1 MNKNQETPTQKTR
14 NKWLSTKWLA
24 TLWAMFLIAFI
35 VISGRAEYHALAM
48 ALSAIP
54 LGYLGV
60 NVLQKKIY
68 ADAETEQ
75 SEPEVNN
82 ECLQ

>member
-1 MNKNQETPTQKTR
+1 MSKNQEPQAPKPR

-35 VISGRAEYHALAM
+35 VIAGRAEYHALAM

-54 LGYLGV
+54 LGYLGA
-60 NVLQKKIY
+60 NVVQKKIY
-68 ADAETEQ
+68 ADTETPEEPPKEETEW
-75 SEPEVNN
+75 
-82 ECLQ
+82 LR

>member
-1 MNKNQETPTQKTR
+1 MSETNKTPAQKTR
-14 NKWLSTKWLA
+14 NKWLSTKWIA

-35 VISGRAEYHALAM
+35 VISGRAEYHALAIT
-48 ALSAIP
+48 LSAIP

-68 ADAETEQ
+68 ANAETEQ
-75 SEPEVNN
+75 PEPEVEV
-82 ECLQ
+82 ECLR